1 MMRVCSLLVVGALL
15 VAGCNPQLTN
25 TSPPAPPMEQQ
36 LRVPVAVHEVAPR
49 YQNQS
54 TLLYDVLAAE
64 IAGYRGDLAKS
75 LDFYLEAADKSE
87 DPAVAERAAR
97 IALFARDYPKARR
110 AVQRWVEL
118 APENIDAH
126 RTLAVLLLREGQ
138 LDASAQQLESV
149 LNLAQMQ
156 SQQAYV
162 LIARM
167 LAREHDSDAA
177 LKVMGMLVDRHAK
190 DPDAVFAYAN
200 LALQS
205 GQLDVALRSVERAL
219 KLKPNWPEA
228 SLTRAHILVQQ
239 GKIDEAVASMKQV
252 MHAHGRSRD
261 LRIGFARLLAE
272 AGRFEE
278 ARKQFDALLKKSPND
293 PDLLYT
299 VALLSLEGKH
309 YQLADRYLKR
319 MLKTGKR
326 SDDAHYFMGVLA
338 ENQEKP
344 AEALKWYRKVRN
356 GDRALDAQIRIA
368 ALLAKQ
374 GKIKQARDLL
384 HRYPAPNED
393 VAARLVLAELDIL
406 RQSKRYHEAVDVADQ
421 ALKRM
426 PEENDILYARAML
439 AEKLD
444 RLDLLESD
452 LKNILSR
459 EPDNAHALNALGY
472 TLADRTQ
479 RYQEALE
486 YIQRAYELSPEEP
499 AILDSMGWIQYRLGN
514 LQPAI
519 KFLRQ
524 AYKAEPDVEIAAHL
538 GEVLWVS
545 GAHDDARKVWA
556 QARKKD
562 PDNQILVDTLNR
574 LEP

>member
-1 MMRVCSLLVVGALL
+1 MMRACSLFVVGALL
-15 VAGCNPQLTN
+15 VTGCNPELTK
-25 TSPPAPPMEQQ
+25 TAPPQPPLQQ
-36 LRVPVAVHEVAPR
+36 LQVPVNATEVAPR
-49 YQNQS
+49 YRDQS
-54 TLLYDVLAAE
+54 TLLYDVLVAE
-64 IAGYRGDLAKS
+64 IAGYRGDLDKS
-75 LDFYLEAADKSE
+75 LDFYLEAAVKSG
-87 DPAVAERAAR
+87 DPAIAERAAR

-126 RTLAVLLLREGQ
+126 RTLAVLLLREG
-138 LDASAQQLESV
+138 LVEESAQQLESV
-149 LNLAQMQ
+149 LSLAQMQ
-156 SQQAYV
+156 SEQAYV

-177 LKVMGMLVDRHAK
+177 LKVMGMLVERHPEN
-190 DPDAVFAYAN
+190 PDAVFAHAN
-200 LALQS
+200 LALQFD
-205 GQLDVALRSVERAL
+205 QLDVALAGVERAL
-219 KLKPNWPEA
+219 KLKSNWPEA

-239 GKIDEAVASMKQV
+239 GKVDEAIASMKQV
-252 MHAHGRSRD
+252 LKAHSESRD

-278 ARKQFDALLKKSPND
+278 ARQQFDTLLKKSPKD
-293 PDLLYT
+293 ADLLYT

-319 MLKTGKR
+319 LLKTGKR
-326 SDDAHYFMGVLA
+326 TDDAHYFMGVLA
-338 ENQEKP
+338 ENREQLDQ
-344 AEALKWYRKVRN
+344 ALQWYRKVRA
-356 GDRALDAQIRIA
+356 GERALDAHIRIA
-368 ALLAKQ
+368 ALLARQ
-374 GKIKQARDLL
+374 GKIKEARDQL

-406 RQSKRYHEAVDVADQ
+406 RQAKRYQEAMKVADR

-426 PEENDILYARAML
+426 PQENDLLYARAML

-452 LKNILSR
+452 LKQILSR

-514 LQPAI
+514 LEPAL

-524 AYKAEPDVEIAAHL
+524 AYAAEPDAEIAAHL

-545 GAHDDARKVWA
+545 GAQDEARKIWA
-556 QARKKD
+556 QGRKQD
-562 PDNQILVDTLNR
+562 PENQILVDTLNR
-574 LEP
+574 FEP